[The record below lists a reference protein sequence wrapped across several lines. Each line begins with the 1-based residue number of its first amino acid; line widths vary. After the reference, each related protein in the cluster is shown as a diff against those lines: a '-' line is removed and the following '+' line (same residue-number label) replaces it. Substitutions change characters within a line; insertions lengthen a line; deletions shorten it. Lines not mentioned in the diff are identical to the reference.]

1 MEPEY
6 GVATSSPATTSSPPI
21 PANGSLSDQKR
32 DGRYRN
38 LFKIITF
45 PIVSLARPLLRQ
57 FRSVSRPPLLAAVTF
72 ALKTS
77 GLLVVKQR
85 CRLPLLWP
93 AIQLLSASHL
103 LPFWKLR
110 KWTPLRQTTDLFQV
124 IICMPI
130 PYFLFE
136 KFIKPK
142 RGRITQITDSTL
154 VALCRG
160 LHIPS

>member
-6 GVATSSPATTSSPPI
+6 GVAISSPATTSSPPI
-21 PANGSLSDQKR
+21 PANGSLSDQKC
-32 DGRYRN
+32 DGRYRS

-45 PIVSLARPLLRQ
+45 PIVSLARSLLLR
-57 FRSVSRPPLLAAVTF
+57 FRSVSRPPLLAVVTF

-103 LPFWKLR
+103 LPLWNLR
-110 KWTPLRQTTDLFQV
+110 KWTPLQQTTDLFQV
-124 IICMPI
+124 IVCMPI

-136 KFIKPK
+136 KFIKPR
-142 RGRITQITDSTL
+142 RGRIIQITNSIL
-154 VALCRG
+154 GALCRE
-160 LHIPS
+160 LHVPS